1 MKYVTVFLLFI
12 PTIILCSE
20 NVLTTDQA
28 LQDAY
33 FTFQKMKEI
42 HPNIFF
48 SLDKQGAEM
57 AFSELIQVIQFR
69 KSWHLRDFFR
79 YLAEFVAK
87 FKDGHTYLS
96 ITDQFSEYL
105 ESGGKVVPLFVSFS
119 DSFITILESI
129 PSGMIEPGSKLV
141 SLNNLTADT
150 LRNEIMKMIS
160 FEREPF
166 AYSKASSLFHLYMWV
181 IFGSQDVFTVEVVTP
196 LGKHQIVEL
205 SSVSFDLYKQ
215 RRSEIQA
222 FSFDK
227 LWDFSFLSEGVALLT
242 LNTFSS
248 KYKKDLEIFI
258 RDCFQQIRSRGVKT
272 LVIDIRKNG
281 GGDSSIAEYLYSF
294 ISDKPYR
301 TYAEVH
307 VKYSEDVL
315 KKINIYDPILLFR
328 VKILGQKT
336 IVNKNN
342 FKSPRRN
349 SLRFNGDV
357 YVLVGPQT
365 FSAATDFAA
374 IIKDL
379 SIGKIVGQETGG
391 LASCYGDVF
400 SLTLPNSKLK
410 LGVSFKYFLRCGGFN
425 DKRGVIPDV
434 VVEADSVLESKGVDP
449 VINAVLEDIKNG
461 DPTGTELESF
471 K

>member
-1 MKYVTVFLLFI
+1 MRYVAVLLLFI

-20 NVLTTDQA
+20 IVLTTDQA

-48 SLDKQGAEM
+48 SLNKQDAEI
-57 AFSELIQVIQFR
+57 AFSELIQVLKSR

-79 YLAEFVAK
+79 YLAEFVAR

-96 ITDQFSEYL
+96 ITDQFSRYL
-105 ESGGKVVPLFVSFS
+105 QSGGKVVPLFVSFS
-119 DSFITILESI
+119 DSVITILESI
-129 PSGMIEPGSKLV
+129 PSGTIEPGSRLV
-141 SLNNLTADT
+141 SLNDLPADT

-181 IFGSQDVFTVEVVTP
+181 IFGPQDVFAVEVVTP
-196 LGKHQIVEL
+196 SGKHQSVEL

-215 RRSEIQA
+215 TRSEIQT

-227 LWDFSFLSEGVALLT
+227 LWDFSFLDEGVALLT

-248 KYKKDLEIFI
+248 NYKKDLETFI
-258 RDCFQQIRSRGVKT
+258 KDCFQQIRSLGVET
-272 LVIDIRKNG
+272 VIIDIRKNG
-281 GGDSSIAEYLYSF
+281 GGDSSVAEYLYSF

-328 VKILGQKT
+328 VKVLGQKI

-349 SLRFNGDV
+349 PLRFNGDV
-357 YVLVGPQT
+357 YVLVGSQT

-374 IIKDL
+374 MIKDL

-391 LASCYGDVF
+391 LASCYGDVL
-400 SLTLPNSKLK
+400 SLTLPNSELK
-410 LGVSFKYFLRCGGFN
+410 LGVSFKYFLRCGGF
-425 DKRGVIPDV
+425 DDGRGVVPDV
-434 VVEADSVLESKGVDP
+434 VVETDPVLESKGIDP
-449 VINAVLEDIKNG
+449 VIDAVLDRI
-461 DPTGTELESF
+461 TGGPEGR
-471 K
+471 